1 MSETIAT
8 VRRNRL
14 ISSGSAIE
22 GEADQFIRGSPG
34 NFHPP
39 LYTSRDHIDAQNSSI
54 PSTSR
59 DLSSRR
65 LASQSQTS
73 IAQLFMARE
82 DSRQQLLESTSNYSL
97 LRLYYVT

>member
-22 GEADQFIRGSPG
+22 GDIDSISRGSPG

-39 LYTSRDHIDAQNSSI
+39 LYTSRDNIDAEQSSI

-59 DLSSRR
+59 DLSTQRFT
-65 LASQSQTS
+65 SQSQS
-73 IAQLFMARE
+73 SLAQLIMTRE
-82 DSRQQLLESTSNYSL
+82 DSRQQLLERRTQGL
-97 LRLYYVT
+97 EGIKRK